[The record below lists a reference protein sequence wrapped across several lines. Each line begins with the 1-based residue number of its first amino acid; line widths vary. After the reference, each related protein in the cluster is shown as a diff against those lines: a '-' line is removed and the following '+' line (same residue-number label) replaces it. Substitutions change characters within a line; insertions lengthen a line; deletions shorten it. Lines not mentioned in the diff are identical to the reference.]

1 MSVFNSLI
9 DQPQVVQTL
18 KDAVGSANINEDATQ
33 VMTNTWLFTGPA
45 GSGRSNAAI
54 AFAAALVC
62 EKGGCSTC
70 NSCISTILGTHADV
84 ELIKTQG
91 LSIKIDEV
99 RELITRASW
108 KPSIANYRIVVIE
121 DADRLTDSAA
131 NALLKV
137 IEEPGLRTIWLLCAP
152 TLTDVL
158 PTIRSRCRHLAL
170 RTPSTK
176 AITKL
181 LIERDQIESQTA
193 EFVAKASGGH
203 IGRARRLAL
212 DATARQ
218 NRENILRLPL
228 MIKDIASAYKA
239 AQFLVDSAKSEAVA
253 DAEEKDQNEIS
264 KLKEAWGSTGSKMV
278 TGGSKAIKELEKEQK
293 SRSTRMVR
301 DYLDRALLD
310 LATLYRDIMLVQ
322 ANSTES
328 LINQDLL
335 EEIKQ
340 LAALKSPAK
349 TVEQI
354 DAILKTRRNL
364 AQNAAPLLL
373 IEALMCELR

>member
-1 MSVFNSLI
+1 MSVFGSLI
-9 DQPQVVQTL
+9 DQTEVISIL
-18 KDAVGSANINEDATQ
+18 KDAVEASRMVDNKTQ
-33 VMTNTWLFTGPA
+33 SMTNTWLFTGPP

-62 EKGGCSTC
+62 KDGGCSKC
-70 NSCISTILGTHADV
+70 NDCMSTIIGNHADV
-84 ELIKTQG
+84 ELIKTAG

-108 KPSIANYRIVVIE
+108 APSVANYRVVVME
-121 DADRLTDSAA
+121 DADRLTESAA

-158 PTIRSRCRHLAL
+158 PTIRSRCRHLSL

-176 AITKL
+176 AIAKL
-181 LIERDQIESQTA
+181 LIERDGVESSTA
-193 EFVAKASGGH
+193 DFVARASGGH
-203 IGRARRLAL
+203 IGRARRLAT
-212 DATARQ
+212 DSTARE
-218 NRENILRLPL
+218 NRSNIMKLPF
-228 MIKDIASAYKA
+228 MIKDVASAFKA
-239 AQFLVDSAKSEAVA
+239 AQFLVDAAKA
-253 DAEEKDQNEIS
+253 DALVDAEKKDEDEIS
-264 KLKEAWGSTGSKMV
+264 KLKEAWGATGSKLV
-278 TGGSKAIKELEKEQK
+278 AGGAKVVKELEKEQK

-310 LATLYRDIMLVQ
+310 LSTLYRDVLLVQ
-322 ANSTES
+322 SNSVDS
-328 LINQDLL
+328 LINQDLTSQ
-335 EEIKQ
+335 INQ
-340 LAALKSPAK
+340 LAQATKP
-349 TVEQI
+349 EQTI
-354 DAILKTRRNL
+354 RKIEAILKTRRNL

>member
-18 KDAVGSANINEDATQ
+18 KDAVGSANINEDASQ

-181 LIERDQIESQTA
+181 LIERDQIESKTA

-212 DATARQ
+212 DVTARQ

-340 LAALKSPAK
+340 LAALKSPAR

-354 DAILKTRRNL
+354 DAILRTRRNL

>member
-18 KDAVGSANINEDATQ
+18 KDAVGSANINEDASQ

-181 LIERDQIESQTA
+181 LIERDQIETKTA
-193 EFVAKASGGH
+193 EFVARASGGH
-203 IGRARRLAL
+203 IGRARKLAL

-340 LAALKSPAK
+340 LAALKSPAR

>member
-1 MSVFNSLI
+1 MIVFNSLI

-18 KDAVGSANINEDATQ
+18 KDAVGSANINEDASQ

-181 LIERDQIESQTA
+181 LIERDQIETKTA

-340 LAALKSPAK
+340 LAALKSPAR

>member
-181 LIERDQIESQTA
+181 LIERDQIETKTA

-310 LATLYRDIMLVQ
+310 LATFYRDIMLVQ

-354 DAILKTRRNL
+354 DAILRTRRNL

>member
-18 KDAVGSANINEDATQ
+18 KDAVGSANINEDASQ

-54 AFAAALVC
+54 SFAAALVC

-181 LIERDQIESQTA
+181 LIERDQIETKTA

-218 NRENILRLPL
+218 NRENILKLPL

-340 LAALKSPAK
+340 LSALKSPAR

-354 DAILKTRRNL
+354 DAILRTRRNL

>member
-18 KDAVGSANINEDATQ
+18 KDAVGSANINEDASQ

-181 LIERDQIESQTA
+181 LIERDQIETKTA

-340 LAALKSPAK
+340 LAALKSPAR

-354 DAILKTRRNL
+354 DTILKTRRNL

>member
-181 LIERDQIESQTA
+181 LIERDQIETRTA
-193 EFVAKASGGH
+193 EFVARASGGH

-310 LATLYRDIMLVQ
+310 LATLYRDVLLLQ
-322 ANSTES
+322 SNSTDS
-328 LINQDLL
+328 LINQDLI
-335 EEIKQ
+335 EQIK
-340 LAALKSPAK
+340 LMATSTNPAK
-349 TVEQI
+349 TLDKIE
-354 DAILKTRRNL
+354 AILKTRRNL

>member
-1 MSVFNSLI
+1 MSVFGSLI
-9 DQPQVVQTL
+9 DQTAVISIL
-18 KDAVGSANINEDATQ
+18 KDAVEASRMVDNKTQ
-33 VMTNTWLFTGPA
+33 SMTNTWLFTGPP

-62 EKGGCSTC
+62 KDGGCSKC
-70 NSCISTILGTHADV
+70 NDCMSTIIGNHADV
-84 ELIKTQG
+84 ELIKTAG

-108 KPSIANYRIVVIE
+108 APSVANYRVVVME
-121 DADRLTDSAA
+121 DADRLTESAA

-158 PTIRSRCRHLAL
+158 PTIRSRCRHLSL

-176 AITKL
+176 AIAKL
-181 LIERDQIESQTA
+181 LIERDGVESSTA
-193 EFVAKASGGH
+193 DFVARASSGH
-203 IGRARRLAL
+203 IGRARRLAT
-212 DATARQ
+212 DSTARE
-218 NRENILRLPL
+218 NRSNIMKLPF
-228 MIKDIASAYKA
+228 MIKDVASAFKA
-239 AQFLVDSAKSEAVA
+239 AQFLVDAAKA
-253 DAEEKDQNEIS
+253 DALVDAEKKDEDEIS
-264 KLKEAWGSTGSKMV
+264 KLKEAWGATGSKLV
-278 TGGSKAIKELEKEQK
+278 AGGAKVVKELEKEQK

-310 LATLYRDIMLVQ
+310 LSTLYRDVLLVQ
-322 ANSTES
+322 SNSVDS
-328 LINQDLL
+328 LINQDL
-335 EEIKQ
+335 ISQINQ
-340 LAALKSPAK
+340 LAQATKP
-349 TVEQI
+349 EQTI
-354 DAILKTRRNL
+354 RKIEAILKTRRNL

>member
-181 LIERDQIESQTA
+181 LIERDQIESKTA

-212 DATARQ
+212 DVTARQ

-340 LAALKSPAK
+340 LAALKSPAR
-349 TVEQI
+349 TIEQI
-354 DAILKTRRNL
+354 DAILRTRRNL

>member
-1 MSVFNSLI
+1 MSVFSSLI
-9 DQPQVVQTL
+9 DQSQVVEIL
-18 KDAVGSANINEDATQ
+18 KDAAQAAHNSNDLSQ
-33 VMTNTWLFTGPA
+33 VMTSTWLFTGPP

-62 EKGGCSTC
+62 KEGGCSKC
-70 NSCISTILGTHADV
+70 NDCLSTILGTHADV

-108 KPSIANYRIVVIE
+108 APSVANYRVVVIE

-158 PTIRSRCRHLAL
+158 PTIRSRCRHLSL

-181 LIERDQIESQTA
+181 LIERDQVDTKTC
-193 EFVAKASGGH
+193 EFVARASGGH
-203 IGRARRLAL
+203 IGRARRLATDL
-212 DATARQ
+212 NARQ
-218 NRENILRLPL
+218 SREKILKLPL
-228 MIKDIASAYKA
+228 MIKDVSSAYKA
-239 AQFLVDSAKSEAVA
+239 AQFLVDSAKTEAVA
-253 DAEEKDQNEIS
+253 DAEKKDEDEIL

-278 TGGSKAIKELEKEQK
+278 TGGSKVIKELEKEQK

-322 ANSTES
+322 SNSTDS
-328 LINQDLL
+328 LINQDLV
-335 EEIKQ
+335 EQINQ
-340 LAALKSPAK
+340 LAAISSQANTLDKI
-349 TVEQI
+349 E
-354 DAILKTRRNL
+354 AILKTRRNL

>member
-18 KDAVGSANINEDATQ
+18 KDAVGSANINEDASQ

-181 LIERDQIESQTA
+181 LIERDQIETKTA
-193 EFVAKASGGH
+193 EFVARASGGH

-239 AQFLVDSAKSEAVA
+239 AQFLVDSAKSEAVV

-340 LAALKSPAK
+340 LAALKSPAR

-354 DAILKTRRNL
+354 DTILKTRRNL

>member
-18 KDAVGSANINEDATQ
+18 KDAVSSANINEDASQ

-181 LIERDQIESQTA
+181 LIERDQIETKTA

-340 LAALKSPAK
+340 LSALKSPAR

-354 DAILKTRRNL
+354 DAILRTRRNL

>member
-181 LIERDQIESQTA
+181 LIERDQIETRTA
-193 EFVAKASGGH
+193 EFVARASGGH

-218 NRENILRLPL
+218 NRENILRLLL

>member
-18 KDAVGSANINEDATQ
+18 KDAVGSANINEDASQ

-181 LIERDQIESQTA
+181 LIERDQIETKTA

-253 DAEEKDQNEIS
+253 DAEEKDQNEIL

-340 LAALKSPAK
+340 LAALKSPAR

>member
-9 DQPQVVQTL
+9 DQSEVINVLQEAVKSSKNKGDQTQ
-18 KDAVGSANINEDATQ
+18 A
-33 VMTNTWLFTGPA
+33 MTHAWLFTGPP

-62 EKGGCSTC
+62 KDGGCSKC
-70 NSCISTILGTHADV
+70 VDCMSTITGAHADV
-84 ELIKTQG
+84 ELIKTEG
-91 LSIKIDEV
+91 LSIKIDEI
-99 RELITRASW
+99 RDLISRASW
-108 KPSIANYRIVVIE
+108 APSVATWRVVVIE

-137 IEEPGLRTIWLLCAP
+137 VEEPGLRTVWLLCAP

-158 PTIRSRCRHLAL
+158 PTIRSRCRHLSL

-176 AITKL
+176 AIINL
-181 LIERDQIESQTA
+181 LMERDSIDAATA

-203 IGRARRLAL
+203 IGRARRLAT
-212 DATARQ
+212 DTNAKESRK
-218 NRENILRLPL
+218 NIMKLPFT
-228 MIKDIASAYKA
+228 IKDIASAFKA
-239 AQFLVDSAKSEAVA
+239 AQNLVEAAKADALVDSEAKDEL
-253 DAEEKDQNEIS
+253 EIS
-264 KLKEAWGSTGSKMV
+264 KLKEAWGGSGSKLAA
-278 TGGSKAIKELEKEQK
+278 GGSKAIKELEKEQK

-310 LATLYRDIMLVQ
+310 LSTLYRDVLLVQ
-322 ANSTES
+322 SRSNDS
-328 LINQDLL
+328 LINDDLKS
-335 EEIKQ
+335 EISK
-340 LAALKSPAK
+340 LAANEGPERTLMKI
-349 TVEQI
+349 E
-354 DAILKTRRNL
+354 AILKTRRNL

>member
-181 LIERDQIESQTA
+181 LIERDQIETKTA
-193 EFVAKASGGH
+193 EFVARASGGH

-310 LATLYRDIMLVQ
+310 LATFYRDIMLVQ

>member
-1 MSVFNSLI
+1 MSVFSSLI
-9 DQPQVVQTL
+9 DQSEVVNVLQE
-18 KDAVGSANINEDATQ
+18 AVKSAHNKGDLTQ
-33 VMTNTWLFTGPA
+33 GMTHAWLFTGPP

-62 EKGGCSTC
+62 KNGGCSNCADCMATIT
-70 NSCISTILGTHADV
+70 NSHADV
-84 ELIKTQG
+84 ELIKTEG
-91 LSIKIDEV
+91 LSIKIDEI
-99 RELITRASW
+99 RELISRASW
-108 KPSIANYRIVVIE
+108 APSVAAWRVVVIE

-137 IEEPGLRTIWLLCAP
+137 IEEPGLRTVWLLCAP

-158 PTIRSRCRHLAL
+158 PTIRSRCRHLSL

-181 LIERDQIESQTA
+181 LIERELIDPATA

-203 IGRARRLAL
+203 IGRARRLAT
-212 DATARQ
+212 DTNAKE
-218 NRENILRLPL
+218 NRKNIMKLPFT
-228 MIKDIASAYKA
+228 INDIASAFKTAQYLVEA
-239 AQFLVDSAKSEAVA
+239 AKTDALADSEA
-253 DAEEKDQNEIS
+253 KDEFEIS
-264 KLKEAWGSTGSKMV
+264 KLKVAWGASGSKLAA
-278 TGGSKAIKELEKEQK
+278 GGSKAVKELEKEQK

-310 LATLYRDIMLVQ
+310 LSTLYRDVLLVQ
-322 ANSTES
+322 SGSNDS
-328 LINQDLL
+328 LINEDLKS
-335 EEIKQ
+335 EISK
-340 LAALKSPAK
+340 LAATEGPPRTLKK
-349 TVEQI
+349 IE
-354 DAILKTRRNL
+354 AILKTRSNL

>member
-18 KDAVGSANINEDATQ
+18 KDAVGSANINEDASQ

-181 LIERDQIESQTA
+181 LIERDQIESKTA

-212 DATARQ
+212 DVTARQ

-340 LAALKSPAK
+340 LAALKSPAR

>member
-18 KDAVGSANINEDATQ
+18 KDAIGSSNINEDASQ

-181 LIERDQIESQTA
+181 LIERDQIESKTA

-212 DATARQ
+212 DVTARQ